1 MDLSQI
7 NQASRSF
14 RLVASEI
21 DRIATESPE
30 KPWAS
35 VPKNPEN
42 LSDGFEDVSFSQ
54 FAAAIDRASWY
65 CHCPGLY
72 QVVFTDNSGSYTIH
86 SVQRSLERFR
96 PLHIVELQ
104 TSDIIS
110 SPLPL

>member
-1 MDLSQI
+1 MRFWGKSLYVASYRALTVTKFHEICRRMDLSQI

-42 LSDGFEDVSFSQ
+42 LSDGFEDVSYSQ

-72 QVVFTDNSGSYTIH
+72 
-86 SVQRSLERFR
+86 
-96 PLHIVELQ
+96 
-104 TSDIIS
+104 
-110 SPLPL
+110 